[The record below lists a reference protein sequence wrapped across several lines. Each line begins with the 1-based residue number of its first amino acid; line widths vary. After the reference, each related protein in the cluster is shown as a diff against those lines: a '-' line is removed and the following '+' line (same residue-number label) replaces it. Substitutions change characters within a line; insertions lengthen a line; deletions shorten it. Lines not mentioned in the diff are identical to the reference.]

1 MFEDGLSY
9 PARGDW
15 LGRTVIGGLLFAFS
29 FLIVPAI
36 LVTGYLID
44 ALERTV
50 AGDEEPPAFSDWG
63 DLFIRGLVGTV
74 IGIVYSVVPLV
85 GFGAIA
91 FILFG
96 VVGVAGGAG
105 DAGGVVA
112 GLGVVALLLLGLLFI
127 PVVFLIYYLVP
138 AALTNYAIE
147 DELAAAFDF
156 GTIKPILL
164 SSEYLIAVLLPL
176 VVAVLLWITTSI
188 LSVTIVGLLL
198 VPFLQFYGQLAV
210 FRMFG
215 SAFRTVSGRS
225 GAARAGGVT
234 AD

>member
-15 LGRTVIGGLLFAFS
+15 LGRTVIGGLLVAFS

-36 LVTGYLID
+36 LATGYLID

-50 AGDEEPPAFSDWG
+50 AGDEEPPAFDDWG
-63 DLFIRGLVGTV
+63 TLFIRGLVGTV
-74 IGIVYSVVPLV
+74 ITIVYSVVPLV
-85 GFGAIA
+85 VFGGLAFVLIA
-91 FILFG
+91 
-96 VVGVAGGAG
+96 VVGIAGGAG
-105 DAGGVVA
+105 EAGGIVA
-112 GLGVVALLLLGLLFI
+112 GLGVAALLLLGLLLL

-138 AALTNYAIE
+138 AALTNYAIQ
-147 DELAAAFDF
+147 DELSAAFDF

-176 VVAVLLWITTSI
+176 VVAVLLWIATSI
-188 LSVTIVGLLL
+188 LALTGIGLLL
-198 VPFLQFYGQLAV
+198 VPFVQFYGQLAV

-225 GAARAGGVT
+225 TAPTGGVT

>member
-29 FLIVPAI
+29 FLIIPAI

-50 AGDEEPPAFSDWG
+50 AGDEEPPAFADWG
-63 DLFIRGLVGTV
+63 DLFVRGLVGTA

-85 GFGAIA
+85 VFGGVA
-91 FILFG
+91 FVLFG
-96 VVGVAGGAG
+96 VIGVAGGAG
-105 DAGGVVA
+105 DAGGAVA

-147 DELAAAFDF
+147 GEIGAAFDF
-156 GTIKPILL
+156 ETIKPILL
-164 SSEYLIAVLLPL
+164 SSEYLVAVLLPL
-176 VVAVLLWITTSI
+176 VVAVLLWIATSI

>member
-15 LGRTVIGGLLFAFS
+15 LGRTVIGGLLVAFS
-29 FLIVPAI
+29 FLIFPAI

-50 AGDEEPPAFSDWG
+50 AGDEEPPAFDDWG
-63 DLFIRGLVGTV
+63 TLFIRGLVGTV
-74 IGIVYSVVPLV
+74 ITIVYSVVPLV
-85 GFGAIA
+85 VFGGLAFVLIA
-91 FILFG
+91 
-96 VVGVAGGAG
+96 VVGIAGGAG
-105 DAGGVVA
+105 DAGGIVA
-112 GLGVVALLLLGLLFI
+112 GLGVAALLLLGLLLL

-147 DELAAAFDF
+147 DELGAAFDF

-176 VVAVLLWITTSI
+176 VVAVLLWIATSI
-188 LSVTIVGLLL
+188 LGLTGIGLLL

-215 SAFRTVSGRS
+215 SAFKSVSGRS
-225 GAARAGGVT
+225 AARAGGIT